1 MKVKITSANRTQQV
15 NVIAKCRSW
24 GAGSRYGDYGPVDG
38 KTAVGP
44 GLKRVKATVEDV
56 NRYQKEGVLY
66 GWDGV
71 SVAIIRVK

>member
-1 MKVKITSANRTQQV
+1 MAEKDK
-15 NVIAKCRSW
+15 IAKEEAKSQKKETNEEV
-24 GAGSRYGDYGPVDG
+24 VDG